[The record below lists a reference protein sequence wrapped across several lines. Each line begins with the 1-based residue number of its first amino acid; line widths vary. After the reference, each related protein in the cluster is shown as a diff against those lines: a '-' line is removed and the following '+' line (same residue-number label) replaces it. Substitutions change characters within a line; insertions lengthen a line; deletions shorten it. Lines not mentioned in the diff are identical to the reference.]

1 MVWRAQ
7 FCAVEREGKGRE
19 GKGKAHLVAKRRRRR
34 GSTKREAAV
43 AESSPRGKETPEVG
57 EVNGHLLALG
67 KLKRRSFLLDRLGMR
82 PNQSGSE
89 WPGMKTAQ
97 QKGSFLPLSCSPAH
111 FGYHLFGSVR
121 FAS

>member
-1 MVWRAQ
+1 
-7 FCAVEREGKGRE
+7 
-19 GKGKAHLVAKRRRRR
+19 VAKRRRRR

-89 WPGMKTAQ
+89 WTGMKTAQ

-111 FGYHLFGSVR
+111 LGYHLFGSVR